1 MIKSLRKIL
10 LSVLTLTSFSLFAQV
25 VDVPWTGTAG
35 EFEAAVANNG
45 GVGEFRL
52 EDGKTYLMLDHV
64 PVPENGVLKVM
75 GSGST
80 DMHPAT
86 LQPSPNAEGA
96 ISLTDGQ
103 MFNLVGDNA
112 ELHLHHLILN
122 AMAVNEAGQVGI
134 AAARADQNKIVVDY
148 CTVSGVS
155 SLAFHTMGTG
165 TDFHITNS
173 TMTDWTSYP
182 GGAFYGGAIWGGGSW
197 MGTMDE
203 VIIENNTFQGVV
215 GECLVI
221 YEYVDVG
228 SRVNHNTFANISMG
242 AFYYYTG
249 NNLQI
254 ANNLFYNTRAYG
266 QSTNDVTGWG
276 VVWPGGVG
284 QLESRMKTLGTS
296 EVDGDGN
303 PTGLYTMG
311 DGQVVDMNNRNV
323 YWRDNVVT
331 WSPALIDW
339 VNSLA
344 GPENSW
350 EWVTTTTDSNGVET
364 SVTTRDT
371 MFSVAVQ
378 ARVHSDT
385 AIAAVTAGVGINST
399 RNVLLS
405 AESLGSNID
414 ENYIIN
420 QLARTLDFR
429 DNQSTD
435 GVGANHE
442 WVFQND
448 GNHAVVEW
456 PLHLDVSYS
465 TTCNAYT
472 HSTQGFPVGNLHA
485 FPDKLA
491 EWQLLSTDQDNS
503 VVTPNSFTLAQNYP
517 NPFNP
522 STEIAFSLELD
533 SNIELTIFNVI
544 GQKVKVLENGTRSAG
559 THTIKWDGRDELGGV
574 VPTGLYFYQLT
585 DGTNSMT
592 KKMALMK

>member
-1 MIKSLRKIL
+1 MTKALKNIIL
-10 LSVLTLTSFSLFAQV
+10 SIATFTSFSLFAQV
-25 VDVPWTGTAG
+25 VDVPWTGTPG
-35 EFEAAVANNG
+35 EFEAAVAANG

-52 EDGKTYLMLDHV
+52 EDGKTYLMVDHV
-64 PVPENGVLKVM
+64 PVPADGVLKVM

-86 LQPSPNAEGA
+86 LQPSPNAEGE

-122 AMAVNEAGQVGI
+122 AMAVNQAGQVGI
-134 AAARADQNKIVVDY
+134 GAARADQNKIVVDY

-221 YEYVDVG
+221 YEHVDEG

-284 QLESRMKTLGTS
+284 QLESRLKTLGTS
-296 EVDGDGN
+296 DTTSTGE
-303 PTGLYTMG
+303 PTGTYTMG

-339 VNSLA
+339 VNGLA

-350 EWVTTTTDSNGVET
+350 EWTSTDADGNEV
-364 SVTTRDT
+364 VTRDT

-399 RNVLLS
+399 RNILVS
-405 AESLGSNID
+405 AENLGSNIH

-465 TTCNAYT
+465 TTSTAYT

-491 EWQLLSTDQDNS
+491 EWQ
-503 VVTPNSFTLAQNYP
+503 TLATEDENISLEPSSFSLKQNYP

-522 STEIAFSLELD
+522 STEISFSLEAN
-533 SNIELTIFNVI
+533 SNIELAIFNVI
-544 GQKVKVLENGTRSAG
+544 GQKVRVLENGSRLAG
-559 THTIKWDGRDELGGV
+559 THTIKWDGRDQLGNAM
-574 VPTGLYFYQLT
+574 PTGLYFYTLT
-585 DGTNSMT
+585 DGANSIT

>member
-1 MIKSLRKIL
+1 
-10 LSVLTLTSFSLFAQV
+10 
-25 VDVPWTGTAG
+25 
-35 EFEAAVANNG
+35 
-45 GVGEFRL
+45 
-52 EDGKTYLMLDHV
+52 
-64 PVPENGVLKVM
+64 
-75 GSGST
+75 
-80 DMHPAT
+80 MHPAT
-86 LQPSPNAEGA
+86 LQPSPNAEGE

-122 AMAVNEAGQVGI
+122 AMAVNQGGQVGI
-134 AAARADQNKIVVDY
+134 GAARADQNKIVVDY

-173 TMTDWTSYP
+173 TMTDWVSYP

-203 VIIENNTFQGVV
+203 VVIENNTFQGVV

-221 YEYVDVG
+221 YEYVDAG

-254 ANNLFYNTRAYG
+254 HNNLFYNNRAYG

-284 QLESRMKTLGTS
+284 QLESRLKTLGTS
-296 EVDGDGN
+296 DTTSTGE

-311 DGQVVDMNNRNV
+311 DGQVVDMYNRNV
-323 YWRDNVVT
+323 NWSNNVVT

-339 VNSLA
+339 VNGLA

-350 EWVTTTTDSNGVET
+350 QWTSTDADGNEV
-364 SVTTRDT
+364 VTRDT
-371 MFSVAVQ
+371 MFSVEVQ

-385 AIAAVTAGVGINST
+385 AIAAVTAGVGISSSA
-399 RNVLLS
+399 NVLVS
-405 AESLGSNID
+405 AEDLGSNID

-429 DNQSTD
+429 DNQATD

-448 GNHAVVEW
+448 NNHIVVEW

-465 TTCNAYT
+465 TTSSAYT
-472 HSTQGFPVGNLHA
+472 HSQQGFPVGNLHA

-491 EWQLLSTDQDNS
+491 EWQTLSTGKDNS
-503 VVTPNSFTLAQNYP
+503 SLKPDNFSLKQNYP

-522 STEIAFSLELD
+522 STEISFSLEANSD
-533 SNIELTIFNVI
+533 IELAIFNVI
-544 GQKVKVLENGTRSAG
+544 GQKVRVLENGSRIAG
-559 THTIKWDGRDELGGV
+559 THTIKWDGRDQLGNA
-574 VPTGLYFYQLT
+574 VPTGLYFYTLT
-585 DGTNSMT
+585 DGATSIT

>member
-1 MIKSLRKIL
+1 MTKALKNIIL
-10 LSVLTLTSFSLFAQV
+10 SIATLTSVSLFAQV
-25 VDVPWTGTAG
+25 VDVPWTGTPG
-35 EFEAAVANNG
+35 EFEAAVAANG
-45 GVGEFRL
+45 GVGDFRL
-52 EDGKTYLMLDHV
+52 EDGKTYLMIDHV
-64 PVPENGVLKVM
+64 PVPADGVLKVM

-86 LQPSPNAEGA
+86 LQPSPNAEGE

-122 AMAVNEAGQVGI
+122 AMAVNQAGQVGI
-134 AAARADQNKIVVDY
+134 GAARADQNKIVVDY

-221 YEYVDVG
+221 YEHVDVG

-254 ANNLFYNTRAYG
+254 SNNLFYNTRAYG

-296 EVDGDGN
+296 DTTTTGE

-311 DGQVVDMNNRNV
+311 DGQEVDMNNRNV

-339 VNSLA
+339 VNGLA
-344 GPENSW
+344 GAENSW
-350 EWVTTTTDSNGVET
+350 EWTSTDADGNEV
-364 SVTTRDT
+364 VTRDT

-385 AIAAVTAGVGINST
+385 AVAAVTAGIGVNST

-405 AESLGSNID
+405 AESLGSNIH
-414 ENYIIN
+414 ENYIIH

-429 DNQSTD
+429 DNQATD

-448 GNHAVVEW
+448 DNHAVVEW

-491 EWQLLSTDQDNS
+491 EWQ
-503 VVTPNSFTLAQNYP
+503 TLATEDDNTSLEPSSFSLKQNYP

-522 STEIAFSLELD
+522 STEISFSLEAN
-533 SNIELTIFNVI
+533 SNVELAIFNVI
-544 GQKVKVLENGTRSAG
+544 GQKVRVLENGSRLAG
-559 THTIKWDGRDELGGV
+559 THTIKWDGRDQLGNAM
-574 VPTGLYFYQLT
+574 PTGLYFYTLT
-585 DGTNSMT
+585 DGANSIT

>member
-1 MIKSLRKIL
+1 MTKVLKNIIL
-10 LSVLTLTSFSLFAQV
+10 SIATFTSFSLFAQV
-25 VDVPWTGTAG
+25 VDVPWTGTPG
-35 EFEAAVANNG
+35 EFEAAVADAG

-75 GSGST
+75 GSGSS

-86 LQPSPNAEGA
+86 LQPSPNAEGE

-122 AMAVNEAGQVGI
+122 AMAVNQAGQVGI
-134 AAARADQNKIVVDY
+134 GAARADQNKIVVDY

-221 YEYVDVG
+221 YEYVDEG

-284 QLESRMKTLGTS
+284 QLESRLKTLGTS
-296 EVDGDGN
+296 DTTSAGE

-311 DGQVVDMNNRNV
+311 DGQEVDMNNRNV

-331 WSPALIDW
+331 WSPALVDW

-350 EWVTTTTDSNGVET
+350 EWTSTDADGNEV
-364 SVTTRDT
+364 VTRDT

-385 AIAAVTAGVGINST
+385 AIAAVSAGVGINST
-399 RNVLLS
+399 RNILVS
-405 AESLGSNID
+405 SEDLGSNIH

-465 TTCNAYT
+465 TTSTAYT

-485 FPDKLA
+485 FPDKFA
-491 EWQLLSTDQDNS
+491 EWQ
-503 VVTPNSFTLAQNYP
+503 TLAAEEDISSLEPKSFSLKQNYP

-522 STEIAFSLELD
+522 STEISFSLEAN
-533 SNIELTIFNVI
+533 SKIELAIFNVI
-544 GQKVKVLENGTRSAG
+544 GQKVRVLENGSRLAG
-559 THTIKWDGRDELGGV
+559 THTIKWDGRDQLGNAM
-574 VPTGLYFYQLT
+574 PTGLYFYTLT
-585 DGTNSMT
+585 DGASSIT

>member
-1 MIKSLRKIL
+1 MTKALKNIIL
-10 LSVLTLTSFSLFAQV
+10 SIATLTSASLFAQV
-25 VDVPWTGTAG
+25 VDVPWTGTPG
-35 EFEAAVANNG
+35 EFEAAVAANG
-45 GVGEFRL
+45 GVGDFRL
-52 EDGKTYLMLDHV
+52 EDGKTYLMIDHV
-64 PVPENGVLKVM
+64 AVPADGVLKVM

-112 ELHLHHLILN
+112 ELHLHHLLLN
-122 AMAVNEAGQVGI
+122 AMAVNQAGQVGI

-155 SLAFHTMGTG
+155 SLALHTMGTG

-173 TMTDWTSYP
+173 TVTDFTSYP
-182 GGAFYGGAIWGGGSW
+182 GGAFYGGVFWGGGSW
-197 MGTMDE
+197 MGTVDE
-203 VIIENNTFQGVV
+203 VIVENNTFQGIV
-215 GECLVI
+215 GECLVV
-221 YEYVDVG
+221 YEHADLG
-228 SRVNHNTFANISMG
+228 SRVNHNTFANVSMG
-242 AFYYYTG
+242 AMYVY
-249 NNLQI
+249 N
-254 ANNLFYNTRAYG
+254 ANNLPFSNNLLYNTRAYG

-276 VVWPGGVG
+276 VLWPGGVG
-284 QLESRMKTLGTS
+284 QIAPRIKTLGSSDTTS
-296 EVDGDGN
+296 TGE
-303 PTGLYTMG
+303 PTGVYTMG
-311 DGQVVDMNNRNV
+311 DGQEVDMNNRNQ

-339 VNSLA
+339 VNGLA

-350 EWVTTTTDSNGVET
+350 EWTSTDADGNEV
-364 SVTTRDT
+364 VTRDT

-378 ARVHSDT
+378 ARVHCDT
-385 AIAAVTAGVGINST
+385 AIAAVSAGIGINSS

-405 AESLGSNID
+405 AESLGSNIH
-414 ENYIIN
+414 ENYIIH

-429 DNQSTD
+429 DNQATD

-448 GNHAVVEW
+448 DNHAVVEW

-491 EWQLLSTDQDNS
+491 EWQ
-503 VVTPNSFTLAQNYP
+503 TLATEDDNTSLEPSSFSLKQNYP

-522 STEIAFSLELD
+522 STEISFSLEAN
-533 SNIELTIFNVI
+533 SNVELAIFNVI
-544 GQKVKVLENGTRSAG
+544 GQKVRVLENGSRLAG
-559 THTIKWDGRDELGGV
+559 THTIKWDGRDQLGNAM
-574 VPTGLYFYQLT
+574 PTGLYFYTLT
-585 DGTNSMT
+585 DGANSIT